1 MKLLE
6 NDDHIRLIGVKEK
19 KHLSLFK
26 SKLAS
31 LFGGKKE
38 VEACAGDCTG
48 FISRCVNQIKD
59 WLLSHSQY
67 LNFFTILIPSTVS
80 NPLLDLAGII
90 YGQFDKPFG
99 EFFLATLIGKA
110 IIKTHIQAEAK
121 KTASREDDLSLN
133 KSNSILQGSSGLAHS
148 KNIFMGGLASS

>member
-1 MKLLE
+1 MNYFLLDYSEEGNQTETLELMKLLE

-26 SKLAS
+26 SKLGQSQPLLILCATVKIKFRSSNMCLLIFCLCAAS

-67 LNFFTILIPSTVS
+67 LNFFTILIPSTVR
-80 NPLLDLAGII
+80 LDARFEELNSSCR
-90 YGQFDKPFG
+90 YF
-99 EFFLATLIGKA
+99 
-110 IIKTHIQAEAK
+110 
-121 KTASREDDLSLN
+121 SSL
-133 KSNSILQGSSGLAHS
+133 
-148 KNIFMGGLASS
+148 F